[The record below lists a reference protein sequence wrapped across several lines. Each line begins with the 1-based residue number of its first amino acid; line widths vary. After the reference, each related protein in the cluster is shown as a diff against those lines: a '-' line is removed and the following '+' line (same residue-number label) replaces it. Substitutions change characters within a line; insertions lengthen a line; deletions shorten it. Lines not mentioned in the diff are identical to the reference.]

1 MRIKN
6 EDSYVGISNKRLLAI
21 DHMTGI
27 YPVPK
32 RQLLEVSKMLRIFIT
47 GDNHIG
53 LKYASHEQAAVL
65 ASSRIFAFEGMVRT
79 ANQEECGLFVITG
92 DLFENTYSV
101 SKRDITALLNIL
113 SGFQGTVVVLPG
125 NHDYYD
131 KDVKVWQYF
140 KDVMTSFDN
149 IMLLTDYRPY
159 ELTVNGEDIVLY
171 PALCTS
177 LHSAPGQ
184 NNLGWIKETGIESSG
199 AYHIGIAHGAVEGE
213 TIDNEG
219 QYFLMKR
226 SELDSIPVDIWLIGH
241 THVPFPRDLTDE
253 YAPSDKIFNAGTHV
267 QTDVSCNTE
276 GVCFVVEI
284 SDRKTVRAKKIVSG
298 NLRFYRKHI
307 AVSAGDMENTIV
319 RELKDISDNSVV
331 DIILTGAVTIGE
343 FEQRHDIIENA
354 LSRFIEG
361 TYNDYSLNKLISKA
375 LIESEFPETS
385 FSAGLLTSLLED
397 PKEAQLAYE
406 LLKSLKEGK

>member
-1 MRIKN
+1 
-6 EDSYVGISNKRLLAI
+6 
-21 DHMTGI
+21 
-27 YPVPK
+27 
-32 RQLLEVSKMLRIFIT
+32 MLRIFVT

-53 LKYASHEQAAVL
+53 LKYASHEQAAIL
-65 ASSRIFAFEGMVRT
+65 ASSRIAAFEGMVKT
-79 ANQEECGLFVITG
+79 ANQENCALFAITG

-101 SKRDITALLNIL
+101 SKRDIKTLLDAL
-113 SGFQGTVVVLPG
+113 SCFQGTVVVLPG

-140 KDVMTSFDN
+140 KDVMASYDN

-159 ELTVNGEDIVLY
+159 EIDVNGEDVILY

-184 NNLGWIKETGIESSG
+184 NNLDWIKKTVIVNGS

-226 SELDSIPVDIWLIGH
+226 SELESIPVDAWLIGH
-241 THVPFPRDLTDE
+241 THVPFPRNLSENYTASE
-253 YAPSDKIFNAGTHV
+253 RVFNAGTHV

-276 GVCFVVEI
+276 GLCFIVEI
-284 SDRKTVRAKKIVSG
+284 ADNKSVRAKKVVSG

-307 AVSAGDMENTIV
+307 EVSAGEMENTIAN
-319 RELKDISDNSVV
+319 ELKDISDNSVV
-331 DIILTGAVTIGE
+331 DIILTGAVMIE
-343 FEQRHDIIENA
+343 EYEDRHKIIERA
-354 LSRFIEG
+354 LARFIEG

-385 FSAGLLTSLLED
+385 FSAGLLNSLLEE

>member
-1 MRIKN
+1 
-6 EDSYVGISNKRLLAI
+6 
-21 DHMTGI
+21 
-27 YPVPK
+27 
-32 RQLLEVSKMLRIFIT
+32 MLRIFVT

-53 LKYASHEQAAVL
+53 LKYASHEQAAIL
-65 ASSRIFAFEGMVRT
+65 ASSRIAAFEGMVKT
-79 ANQEECGLFVITG
+79 ANQENCALFAITG

-101 SKRDITALLNIL
+101 SKRDIKTLLDAL
-113 SGFQGTVVVLPG
+113 SCFQGTVVVLPG

-140 KDVMTSFDN
+140 KDVMASYDN

-159 ELTVNGEDIVLY
+159 EIDVNGEDVILY

-184 NNLGWIKETGIESSG
+184 NNLDWIKETVIVNGS

-226 SELDSIPVDIWLIGH
+226 SELESIPVDAWLIGH
-241 THVPFPRDLTDE
+241 THVPFPRNLSENYTASE
-253 YAPSDKIFNAGTHV
+253 RVFNAGTHV

-276 GVCFVVEI
+276 GLCFIVEI
-284 SDRKTVRAKKIVSG
+284 ADNKSVRAKKVVSG
-298 NLRFYRKHI
+298 NLRFCRKHI
-307 AVSAGDMENTIV
+307 EVSAGEMENTIAN
-319 RELKDISDNSVV
+319 ELKDISDNSVV
-331 DIILTGAVTIGE
+331 DIILTGAVMIE
-343 FEQRHDIIENA
+343 EYEDRHKIIERA
-354 LSRFIEG
+354 LARFIEG

-385 FSAGLLTSLLED
+385 FSAGLLNSLLEE

>member
-1 MRIKN
+1 MIKLF
-6 EDSYVGISNKRLLAI
+6 V
-21 DHMTGI
+21 
-27 YPVPK
+27 
-32 RQLLEVSKMLRIFIT
+32 T

-53 LKYASHEQAAVL
+53 LKYASHENAATL
-65 ASSRIFAFEGMVRT
+65 ASCRIEAFEKMVQV
-79 ANQEECGLFVITG
+79 ANQEDCDLFVITG

-101 SKRDITALLNIL
+101 SKRDILTLLTLL
-113 SGFQGTVVVLPG
+113 SRFQGTIVVLPG

-140 KDVMTSFDN
+140 KDVMASYDN

-159 ELTVNGEDIVLY
+159 EIDVNGENVILY

-177 LHSAPGQ
+177 LHSEPGQ
-184 NNLGWIKETGIESSG
+184 NNLSWIKNATIDHDG

-213 TIDNEG
+213 TIDKEG

-226 SELDSIPVDIWLIGH
+226 SELESIPVDVWLIGH
-241 THVPFPRDLTDE
+241 THVPFPRNLTE
-253 YAPSDKIFNAGTHV
+253 AYSASEKMFNTGTHV

-276 GVCFVVEI
+276 GLCFIVEI
-284 SDRKTVRAKKIVSG
+284 ADNKFVRAKKVVSG

-307 AVSAGDMENTIV
+307 EVSAGEMENTIAN
-319 RELKDISDNSVV
+319 ELKDIADNSVV
-331 DIILTGAVTIGE
+331 DIILTGAVTIE
-343 FEQRHDIIENA
+343 EYEDRHKIIEA
-354 LSRFIEG
+354 SLARFIEG

-375 LIESEFPETS
+375 LIEAEFPETS
-385 FSAGLLTSLLED
+385 FSAGLLNSLLDE

>member
-1 MRIKN
+1 
-6 EDSYVGISNKRLLAI
+6 
-21 DHMTGI
+21 
-27 YPVPK
+27 
-32 RQLLEVSKMLRIFIT
+32 MLRIFVT

-53 LKYASHEQAAVL
+53 MKYASHEQAAIL
-65 ASSRIFAFEGMVRT
+65 ASSRITAFEGMVKT
-79 ANQEECGLFVITG
+79 ANHENCALFAITG

-101 SKRDITALLNIL
+101 SKRDIKALLDAL
-113 SGFQGTVVVLPG
+113 SCFQGTVVVLPG

-140 KDVMTSFDN
+140 KDVMASYDN

-159 ELTVNGEDIVLY
+159 EIDVNGEDVILY

-184 NNLGWIKETGIESSG
+184 NNLGWIKETTIDNDS

-226 SELDSIPVDIWLIGH
+226 SELESIPMDAWLIGH
-241 THVPFPRDLTDE
+241 THVPFPRNLSENYTASE
-253 YAPSDKIFNAGTHV
+253 RVFNAGTHV

-276 GVCFVVEI
+276 GLCFIVDI
-284 SDRKTVRAKKIVSG
+284 ADNKSIRAKKVVSG

-307 AVSAGDMENTIV
+307 EVSAGEMENTIAN
-319 RELKDISDNSVV
+319 ELKDISDNSVV
-331 DIILTGAVTIGE
+331 DIILKGAVTIE
-343 FEQRHDIIENA
+343 EYEARHKIIEA
-354 LSRFIEG
+354 SLARFIEG

-385 FSAGLLTSLLED
+385 FSAGLLNSLLEE